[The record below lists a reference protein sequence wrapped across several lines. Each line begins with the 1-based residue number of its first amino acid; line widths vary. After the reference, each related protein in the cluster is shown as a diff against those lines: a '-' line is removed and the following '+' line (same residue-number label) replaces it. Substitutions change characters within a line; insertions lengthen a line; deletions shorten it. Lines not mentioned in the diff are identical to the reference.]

1 MKRFIFFLLTV
12 FSVSQLFAQL
22 NGDGFYRIKNYG
34 TGHYIWVCDNT
45 GKINYAATTADMGAL
60 QLWPELDMA
69 ISEPASVLYMKHAE
83 GEKWDAQAQGTGVV
97 KMIQHHLQIRTLGVV
112 DGNTLYQVYATE
124 SGMTIYL
131 SDAGGWGGDYHTL
144 GTTGKG
150 TATRWIAEPISANT
164 DNYFGVKPIVAVGNK
179 YYAPFYADFA
189 FSFASAGMKAY
200 TVSAIDNGI
209 AVIKPIET
217 EVIPA
222 STPVI
227 IECLS
232 ADKSNNRLNLLAGSY
247 PAVANNKLAGVY
259 FCNEFRN
266 NSKDAITPFDNTLMR
281 VLQVNAEGKLVFD
294 TQTTNLHVNWWGDDG
309 KRYLNANQS
318 YLPVPTGTPE
328 EVTIMTETEY
338 AEYKANLK
346 YTVTFMVDGQVF
358 QTSELKAGETI
369 APINTPVKEG
379 YTFSGWSEIPDVM
392 PAHDVVVTGSFSV
405 NSYKLTYQ
413 VDGADYKTLN
423 VNFGVA
429 LTPEQAPA
437 KEGYTFSGWSEIPAT
452 MPAHDVVITGTFSIN
467 SYKLTYLVDG
477 ETYKTIDVAYGT
489 TLSPEQAPEKE
500 GYTFLGWSEIPATM
514 PANDVVITGTF
525 SINSYKLTYF
535 VDGVSFKTIDVVYG
549 TTLSPEQAPEKEGYT
564 FSGWSDVPATMPA
577 NDVVITG
584 TFSVNSY
591 KVTFMYG
598 DNVLKTITVEYG
610 AAIPLPTSLDSER
623 YTLVEWLEVPTTMP
637 AHDVTIRAN
646 YVDGISMVQ
655 NDGKSARRIQL
666 NGISSN
672 TLMKGI
678 HIIRMSD
685 GSTKKVMVK

>member
-1 MKRFIFFLLTV
+1 M
-12 FSVSQLFAQL
+12 
-22 NGDGFYRIKNYG
+22 
-34 TGHYIWVCDNT
+34 
-45 GKINYAATTADMGAL
+45 
-60 QLWPELDMA
+60 P
-69 ISEPASVLYMKHAE
+69 KH
-83 GEKWDAQAQGTGVV
+83 KV
-97 KMIQHHLQIRTLGVV
+97 R
-112 DGNTLYQVYATE
+112 
-124 SGMTIYL
+124 
-131 SDAGGWGGDYHTL
+131 DAGSWGGDYHTL

-150 TATRWIAEPISANT
+150 TTTRWIAEPIDANT
-164 DNYFGVKPIVAVGNK
+164 DSYFGVKPTLTVGDK

-200 TVSAIDNGI
+200 TISVIDGGI

-227 IECLS
+227 IECSS

-259 FCNEFRN
+259 FCNEFREK
-266 NSKDAITPFDNTLMR
+266 SKDAITPFDNTLMR

-379 YTFSGWSEIPDVM
+379 YTFTGWNEMPEVM

-423 VNFGVA
+423 VNYGVA

-452 MPAHDVVITGTFSIN
+452 MPAHDVVITGTFRIN

-477 ETYKTIDVAYGT
+477 ETYKTIDVTYGT
-489 TLSPEQAPEKE
+489 TLLPEQAPEKE

-525 SINSYKLTYF
+525 SINSYK
-535 VDGVSFKTIDVVYG
+535 
-549 TTLSPEQAPEKEGYT
+549 
-564 FSGWSDVPATMPA
+564 
-577 NDVVITG
+577 
-584 TFSVNSY
+584 
-591 KVTFMYG
+591 VTFMYG
-598 DNVLKTITVEYG
+598 DIVLKTITVEYG

-672 TLMKGI
+672 TPMKGI
-678 HIIRMSD
+678 YIIRMGD
-685 GSTKKVMVK
+685 GSTRKVMVK

>member
-1 MKRFIFFLLTV
+1 M
-12 FSVSQLFAQL
+12 
-22 NGDGFYRIKNYG
+22 
-34 TGHYIWVCDNT
+34 
-45 GKINYAATTADMGAL
+45 
-60 QLWPELDMA
+60 
-69 ISEPASVLYMKHAE
+69 
-83 GEKWDAQAQGTGVV
+83 
-97 KMIQHHLQIRTLGVV
+97 
-112 DGNTLYQVYATE
+112 YQVYATE
-124 SGMTIYL
+124 AGMTIYL
-131 SDAGGWGGDYHTL
+131 SDAGSWGGDYHTL

-150 TATRWIAEPISANT
+150 TTTRWIAEPIDANT
-164 DNYFGVKPIVAVGNK
+164 DSYFGVKPTLTVGDK

-200 TVSAIDNGI
+200 TISVIDGGI

-227 IECLS
+227 IECSS

-259 FCNEFRN
+259 FCNEFREK
-266 NSKDAITPFDNTLMR
+266 SKDAITPFDNTLMR

-379 YTFSGWSEIPDVM
+379 YTFSGWSEIP
-392 PAHDVVVTGSFSV
+392 
-405 NSYKLTYQ
+405 
-413 VDGADYKTLN
+413 
-423 VNFGVA
+423 
-429 LTPEQAPA
+429 
-437 KEGYTFSGWSEIPAT
+437 AT
-452 MPAHDVVITGTFSIN
+452 MPAHDVVITGTFRIN

-477 ETYKTIDVAYGT
+477 ETYKTIDVTYGT
-489 TLSPEQAPEKE
+489 TLLPEQAPEKE

-525 SINSYKLTYF
+525 SINSYK
-535 VDGVSFKTIDVVYG
+535 
-549 TTLSPEQAPEKEGYT
+549 
-564 FSGWSDVPATMPA
+564 
-577 NDVVITG
+577 
-584 TFSVNSY
+584 
-591 KVTFMYG
+591 VTFMYG
-598 DNVLKTITVEYG
+598 DIVLKTITVEYG

-672 TLMKGI
+672 TPMKGI
-678 HIIRMSD
+678 YIIRMGD
-685 GSTKKVMVK
+685 GSTRKVMVK

>member
-1 MKRFIFFLLTV
+1 MKKIILFLITV
-12 FSVSQLFAQL
+12 LSVSLSFAQL
-22 NGDGFYRIKNYG
+22 GGDGFYRVKNYG
-34 TGHYIWVCDNT
+34 TGYYIWVCDNT
-45 GKINYAATTADMGAL
+45 GKINPVATTADMGAL
-60 QLWPELDMA
+60 QLWPELNNA

-150 TATRWIAEPISANT
+150 TATRWIAEPINANT
-164 DNYFGVKPIVAVGNK
+164 DNYFGVKPTLTVGDK

-200 TVSAIDNGI
+200 TISVIDDGN

-217 EVIPA
+217 EIIPA
-222 STPVI
+222 STPII
-227 IECLS
+227 IECSS

-259 FCNEFRN
+259 FCNEFREK
-266 NSKDAITPFDNTLMR
+266 SKDAITPFDNTLMR

-379 YTFSGWSEIPDVM
+379 YTFTGWNEMPEVM

-423 VNFGVA
+423 VNYGVA

-452 MPAHDVVITGTFSIN
+452 MPAHDVVITGTFRIN

-477 ETYKTIDVAYGT
+477 ETYKTIDVTYGT
-489 TLSPEQAPEKE
+489 TLLPEQAPEKE

-525 SINSYKLTYF
+525 SI
-535 VDGVSFKTIDVVYG
+535 
-549 TTLSPEQAPEKEGYT
+549 
-564 FSGWSDVPATMPA
+564 
-577 NDVVITG
+577 
-584 TFSVNSY
+584 NSY

-672 TLMKGI
+672 TPMKGI
-678 HIIRMSD
+678 YIIRMGD
-685 GSTKKVMVK
+685 GSTRKVMVK

>member
-1 MKRFIFFLLTV
+1 MKKIILFLITV
-12 FSVSQLFAQL
+12 LSVSLSFAQL
-22 NGDGFYRIKNYG
+22 GGDGFYRVKNYG
-34 TGHYIWVCDNT
+34 TGYYIWVCDNT
-45 GKINYAATTADMGAL
+45 GKINPVATTADMGAL
-60 QLWPELDMA
+60 QLWPELNNA

-150 TATRWIAEPISANT
+150 TATRWIAEPINANT
-164 DNYFGVKPIVAVGNK
+164 DNYFGVKPTLTVGDK

-200 TVSAIDNGI
+200 TISVIDDGN

-217 EVIPA
+217 EIIPA
-222 STPVI
+222 STPII
-227 IECLS
+227 IECSS

-259 FCNEFRN
+259 FCNEFREK
-266 NSKDAITPFDNTLMR
+266 SKDAITPFDNTLMR

-379 YTFSGWSEIPDVM
+379 YTFTGWNEMPEVM

-423 VNFGVA
+423 VNYGVA

-452 MPAHDVVITGTFSIN
+452 MPAHDVVITGTFRIN

-477 ETYKTIDVAYGT
+477 ETYKTIDVTYGT
-489 TLSPEQAPEKE
+489 TLLPEQAPEKE

-525 SINSYKLTYF
+525 SI
-535 VDGVSFKTIDVVYG
+535 
-549 TTLSPEQAPEKEGYT
+549 
-564 FSGWSDVPATMPA
+564 
-577 NDVVITG
+577 
-584 TFSVNSY
+584 NSY

-672 TLMKGI
+672 TPMKGI
-678 HIIRMSD
+678 YIIRMGD

>member
-1 MKRFIFFLLTV
+1 MKKIILFLITV
-12 FSVSQLFAQL
+12 LSVSLSFAQL
-22 NGDGFYRIKNYG
+22 GGDGFYRVKNYG
-34 TGHYIWVCDNT
+34 TGYYIWVCDNT
-45 GKINYAATTADMGAL
+45 GKINYVATTADMGAL
-60 QLWPELDMA
+60 QLWPELDNA
-69 ISEPASVLYMKHAE
+69 ISEPASVLYMKHVD
-83 GEKWDAQAQGTGVV
+83 GEKWDAQAQSTGVY
-97 KMIQHHLQIRTLGVV
+97 KMIQHYLQIKKLGEA
-112 DGNTLYQVYATE
+112 GGSILYQVYATE
-124 SGMTIYL
+124 AGMTIYL
-131 SDAGGWGGDYHTL
+131 SDAGSWGGDYHTL

-150 TATRWIAEPISANT
+150 TTTRWIAEPIDANT
-164 DNYFGVKPIVAVGNK
+164 DSYFGVKPTLTVGDK

-200 TVSAIDNGI
+200 TISVIDGGI

-227 IECLS
+227 IECSS

-259 FCNEFRN
+259 FCNEFREK
-266 NSKDAITPFDNTLMR
+266 SKDAITPFDNTLMR

-328 EVTIMTETEY
+328 EVTIMTEAEY

-379 YTFSGWSEIPDVM
+379 YTFTGWNEMPEVM

-423 VNFGVA
+423 VNYGVA

-452 MPAHDVVITGTFSIN
+452 MPAHDVVITGTFRIN

-477 ETYKTIDVAYGT
+477 ETYKTIDVTYGT
-489 TLSPEQAPEKE
+489 TLLPEQAPEKE

-514 PANDVVITGTF
+514 PAHDVVITGTF
-525 SINSYKLTYF
+525 SI
-535 VDGVSFKTIDVVYG
+535 
-549 TTLSPEQAPEKEGYT
+549 
-564 FSGWSDVPATMPA
+564 
-577 NDVVITG
+577 
-584 TFSVNSY
+584 NSY

-672 TLMKGI
+672 TPMKGI